1 MRIGQVEEAPFV
13 WLDDEITEADRRFV
27 RTHHPARALLHRV
40 DPYTGLTEADF
51 AVVHRWLRE
60 GDGSV

>member
-1 MRIGQVEEAPFV
+1 MT
-13 WLDDEITEADRRFV
+13 DADSRFV
-27 RTHHPARALLHRV
+27 RAHHPARALLHRV

-60 GDGSV
+60 GHGTV

>member
-1 MRIGQVEEAPFV
+1 M